1 MPDHSTDTDQRDE
14 ISSRIDALA
23 VRAGQWLMAVD
34 LRVVGVLLAAL
45 VAFLFSYRQHVYPP
59 PDFDEGAYINVARTF
74 AEEGIYAEKNSD
86 GYNFLGPVISTGPT
100 VILPIAAL
108 FKVVEP
114 SLPAARLVIA
124 LYGFVMMAS
133 LMLLCLRLMTP
144 RAAVLV
150 ILLALFGWGNLM
162 PYLFRIVLGEG
173 PGLALLFAGLLIWLT
188 DNPGRARLIAAGV
201 LFGFVS
207 ITKMQYAFF
216 VLPSLLVLWIANVV
230 WYRQRR
236 WDYFVIPGVVA
247 GAIFFG
253 WTYFTY
259 FVNGSGMRDPVA
271 DWETV
276 RATAGSAYF
285 VFDPLNK
292 IQNVYWL
299 TNGLTLGGLFIP
311 GLLYG
316 LWRSTGR
323 TRDGLTWG
331 TVTTMFVFSSLFFV
345 LSTGWP
351 RIGIPTKMIATIFAG
366 ALAVDAFTAIVRAGG
381 NMQKSG
387 AAPALSLRWIAV
399 MLALGWLTITIV
411 LPSLRAFYYVVR
423 LGDDSAY
430 RVGAYLDEVADV
442 GAVVETWDRELGVI
456 SRHNYHFPPIS
467 VDTQFNSYENSQ
479 TDVPARDVYDFR
491 DVVDPGF
498 VVVGPRSRDGDLYD
512 SERLSNYVLV
522 ETFGAYKIF
531 EKRPAP

>member
-1 MPDHSTDTDQRDE
+1 MIDQQTDTDRYSAVPSQL
-14 ISSRIDALA
+14 DALA
-23 VRAGQWLMAVD
+23 TRVGRWLMAVD
-34 LRVVGVLLAAL
+34 RRVVGILLAAL
-45 VAFLFSYRQHVYPP
+45 IAFLFLYRQHVYPP

-108 FKVVEP
+108 FRIVEP

-124 LYGFVMMAS
+124 GYGFVMMAS
-133 LMLLCLRLMTP
+133 LALLCLRLMP
-144 RAAVLV
+144 ARAVVLV
-150 ILLALFGWGNLM
+150 LLLVLFGWGNLM

-173 PGLALLFAGLLIWLT
+173 PGLALLFVGLLLWLA
-188 DNPGRARLIAAGV
+188 DRPGRIRLVAAGV
-201 LFGFVS
+201 LFGLVA

-216 VLPSLLVLWIANVV
+216 VLPSLLVLWILNVV

-236 WDYFVIPGVVA
+236 WDYFVIPGFVA
-247 GAIFFG
+247 GLIFFG

-259 FVNGSGMRDPVA
+259 FVNGSGMRDPAA

-292 IQNVYWL
+292 VQNVYWL

-316 LWRSTGR
+316 LWRSARRTG
-323 TRDGLTWG
+323 DGLVWG

-351 RIGIPTKMIATIFAG
+351 RIVIPTKVMAAIFAG
-366 ALAVDAFTAIVRAGG
+366 ALAAEAFTMLGRASRHTPGTG
-381 NMQKSG
+381 TASV
-387 AAPALSLRWIAV
+387 LSPRWIAV
-399 MLALGWLTITIV
+399 MLALGWLTITIL

-430 RVGAYLDEVADV
+430 RVGAYLDDVADV

-456 SRHNYHFPPIS
+456 SRHDYHFPPIS
-467 VDTQFNSYENSQ
+467 VDAQFNSYNNSQ

-491 DVVDPGF
+491 DYVDPDF
-498 VVVGPRSRDGDLYD
+498 VVIGPRSRDGDLY
-512 SERLSNYVLV
+512 SAERMGAYMLV
-522 ETFGAYKIF
+522 EQFGAYEVY
-531 EKRPAP
+531 EKLSVP